1 MTLQQAE
8 FTVHEFEKMTV
19 IQSAEV
25 VPNIDGDYSVLV
37 TAIFRDLSIAAKAL
51 GIFSGRGKLRRGC
64 SVLRPTKVAPDAF
77 AGRVMLL

>member
-25 VPNIDGDYSVLV
+25 VPNIDGDYRVQNRLMLV
-37 TAIFRDLSIAAKAL
+37 IVVNHEK
-51 GIFSGRGKLRRGC
+51 
-64 SVLRPTKVAPDAF
+64 P
-77 AGRVMLL
+77 

>member
-25 VPNIDGDYSVLV
+25 VPNIDGDY
-37 TAIFRDLSIAAKAL
+37 
-51 GIFSGRGKLRRGC
+51 
-64 SVLRPTKVAPDAF
+64 
-77 AGRVMLL
+77 RVQNRLMLLIVVNHEKPQDKQPGEDAADNPSRETEIPERPRNGSNQ

>member
-51 GIFSGRGKLRRGC
+51 GIARAAENCGVDVVPCALPK
-64 SVLRPTKVAPDAF
+64 
-77 AGRVMLL
+77 